1 MKKQNKNGIAERE
14 KKMKYYEVCYYRS
27 YHWIDRKYLKMDCG
41 DPATKAKVRNITS
54 INEITETE
62 YKTGLERKR
71 ASAQAK
77 RERFISIAD

>member
-1 MKKQNKNGIAERE
+1 
-14 KKMKYYEVCYYRS
+14 
-27 YHWIDRKYLKMDCG
+27 MDCG